1 MSRTNENSPYTYV
14 GLKRIQKVCAPMENR
29 MSNLSLGKFKK
40 IQNLAIGE
48 QETDIWIDRLIN
60 NLKELTRDIKQNPK
74 VRGNLLA
81 HFICGDILA
90 IKENYQGIYISEKH
104 FLATIP
110 GVVINS
116 KGKIIC
122 RCLDAA
128 NEQLR
133 WLFMPV
139 LSQLLKNEN

>member
-81 HFICGDILA
+81 SLYLWRYTGHKRKLPR
-90 IKENYQGIYISEKH
+90 YLHQ
-104 FLATIP
+104 
-110 GVVINS
+110 
-116 KGKIIC
+116 
-122 RCLDAA
+122 
-128 NEQLR
+128 
-133 WLFMPV
+133 
-139 LSQLLKNEN
+139 